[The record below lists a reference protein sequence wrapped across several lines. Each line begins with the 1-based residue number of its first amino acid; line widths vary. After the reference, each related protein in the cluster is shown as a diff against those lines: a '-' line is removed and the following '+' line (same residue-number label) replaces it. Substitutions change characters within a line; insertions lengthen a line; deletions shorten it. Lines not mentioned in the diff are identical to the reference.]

1 MTSAVRVLVQLAAAV
16 LAAAFAGCTPRS
28 TSPAPEPPFLLVP
41 PASACVEPG
50 HAARFRVEAAGAE
63 PLSYRWTREGTLI
76 AGATG
81 PSHVTLP
88 VTEDDAGDR
97 FRVIVTNPGGSVV
110 SAPVRLRV
118 GACEVP
124 EHVAAAR

>member
-1 MTSAVRVLVQLAAAV
+1 MPSVVRFNAVIATAVLAAV
-16 LAAAFAGCTPRS
+16 LAACAAHPPTVEV
-28 TSPAPEPPFLLVP
+28 APPSLVLP

-50 HAARFRVEAAGAE
+50 HAARLRVEAAGDE

-88 VTEDDAGDR
+88 VTEDDEGAR

-110 SAPVRLRV
+110 SAPVRLHV
-118 GACEVP
+118 GACARP
-124 EHVAAAR
+124 EHVAAR